1 MNFFHQHDNK
11 AIYEMHIEVMDEHAA
26 SKKVWIIDN
35 PAEME
40 DGWHVGQV
48 PITPLENMESYWVIN
63 SITDPG
69 SLVLRPSG
77 GSSERASLS
86 TQNFRASR
94 ANVEHT

>member
-1 MNFFHQHDNK
+1 
-11 AIYEMHIEVMDEHAA
+11 MHIEVMDEHAA

-63 SITDPG
+63 SFFK
-69 SLVLRPSG
+69 LYQCCQ
-77 GSSERASLS
+77 LS
-86 TQNFRASR
+86 MKFLWLDNHKG
-94 ANVEHT
+94 N

>member
-1 MNFFHQHDNK
+1 MLKKCFFFQHDNK

-48 PITPLENMESYWVIN
+48 PITPLENMESYWVIIYSIHFQIVPAVLPTSYEN
-63 SITDPG
+63 SQK
-69 SLVLRPSG
+69 LRM
-77 GSSERASLS
+77 R
-86 TQNFRASR
+86 Q
-94 ANVEHT
+94 H

>member
-1 MNFFHQHDNK
+1 
-11 AIYEMHIEVMDEHAA
+11 MHIEVMDEHAA

-63 SITDPG
+63 SINFQTVP
-69 SLVLRPSG
+69 VLPTSYEIFFVR
-77 GSSERASLS
+77 
-86 TQNFRASR
+86 
-94 ANVEHT
+94 